1 MISTAFKEILL
12 KGKVE
17 IDAVGVRNNDFSR
30 MRKSITFK
38 MVHNFHHLIFFII
51 QKTLRMIS

>member
-30 MRKSITFK
+30 MRKSIAFK

-51 QKTLRMIS
+51 QKTH

>member
-30 MRKSITFK
+30 MRKSIAFK
-38 MVHNFHHLIFFII
+38 MVHYFHHLIFLLFKKHIE
-51 QKTLRMIS
+51 